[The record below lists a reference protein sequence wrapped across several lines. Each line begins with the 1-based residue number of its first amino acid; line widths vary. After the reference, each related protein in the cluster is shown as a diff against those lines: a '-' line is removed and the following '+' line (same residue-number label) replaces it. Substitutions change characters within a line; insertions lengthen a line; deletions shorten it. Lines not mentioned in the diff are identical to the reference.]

1 MNGLI
6 FLSLN
11 IQKAQ
16 SIGSFFME
24 VTIIWVGT
32 RDSTYKNHFLRGLH
46 WIRSTQT
53 AVTESKAQIS
63 LLCWHTVLESIPSE
77 DFFFERRKNAWK
89 LANYKHRNCK
99 IRYSL
104 KIQGET
110 CNLLFL
116 LNTNPLFLKKK
127 GKRKI

>member
-32 RDSTYKNHFLRGLH
+32 RDSTYKNHFLRGVH

-77 DFFFERRKNAWK
+77 DFF
-89 LANYKHRNCK
+89 
-99 IRYSL
+99 L
-104 KIQGET
+104 KEEKMHE
-110 CNLLFL
+110 N
-116 LNTNPLFLKKK
+116 
-127 GKRKI
+127 